1 MSRFA
6 LPRAARN
13 VRITRAHKASAALVA
28 TASCA
33 AALAFTAAPSDAATP
48 SAHAPA
54 AVKPVSADGMP
65 LTAKDRAD
73 DGKKD
78 RVVASSVA
86 DGLKVTAVEKQG
98 RTAKAA
104 ASRSVERKALTQ
116 APKAAPKAKPKAAPK
131 RYANNLDGWIRQ
143 SLDIMHAKG
152 IPGSYEGLH
161 RNIMRESSGN
171 PNAVNDWDINAINGI
186 PSKRPVALPASRGR
200 GHCRFP
206 VSGRAVSSGRAGPG
220 HRRRARRARR
230 RRSEVPP
237 LPWERGDG
245 GRRRAPRPR
254 SPRQGRRSREDR

>member
-98 RTAKAA
+98 RTAKNA
-104 ASRSVERKALTQ
+104 ASRSVERKTMAQ
-116 APKAAPKAKPKAAPK
+116 APKATPKAKPKAAPK

-186 PSKRPVALPASRGR
+186 VG
-200 GHCRFP
+200 
-206 VSGRAVSSGRAGPG
+206 
-220 HRRRARRARR
+220 
-230 RRSEVPP
+230 P
-237 LPWERGDG
+237 LPFPGLG
-245 GRRRAPRPR
+245 AGR
-254 SPRQGRRSREDR
+254 Q